1 MIRLSILAKITILSI
16 ICTIGMTFL
25 LIGCILPNSYWPMFI
40 LLFYLFLPIPIIIAS
55 GCDQYGDKTGPN
67 ELAIFITAVL
77 FVSTFG
83 LLIVI
88 YQKGYIN
95 SQGFCFVLAGNII
108 FIFTAIIYAILFHG
122 KTDEFS

>member
-1 MIRLSILAKITILSI
+1 MMRLSILTKITILSI
-16 ICTIGMTFL
+16 ICTVGVTFL
-25 LIGCILPNSYWPMFI
+25 LLGCIIPNSYWPMFI
-40 LLFYLFLPIPIIIAS
+40 LIFYLCLPIPIIIAA
-55 GCDQYGDKTGPN
+55 GCDQYDDKTGPN

-88 YQKGYIN
+88 YQKGYIKG
-95 SQGFCFVLAGNII
+95 QGFCFALTGNII
-108 FIFTAIIYAILFHG
+108 LICTVVIYAILFHR